1 MKKTFKNNIKMIWHC
16 LINKHRATVITY
28 TMASGNFTD
37 LIYFCCDDCNY
48 GEDKYTVGLKGG
60 KQWSF

>member
-1 MKKTFKNNIKMIWHC
+1 MIWHC